1 MRKVSEYEQHAA
13 ECLRM
18 ASKSAN
24 PTHKQ
29 QLEQMA
35 DAWGMLAREREKQ
48 LHKNSDAGA
57 RTKHD
62 NVTPKEEA
70 G

>member
-18 ASKSAN
+18 AAKAVN

-35 DAWGMLAREREKQ
+35 DTWGMLARERAKQ
-48 LHKNSDAGA
+48 LRKNSEANNLANRKAA
-57 RTKHD
+57 RQ
-62 NVTPKEEA
+62 
-70 G
+70 